1 MSVNEFYNM
10 LITIH
15 NDNRMIHGFFRHV
28 CNVYLANLNAKE
40 NLEG

>member
-15 NDNRMIHGFFRHV
+15 NDNRMIHGVFFGMFV
-28 CNVYLANLNAKE
+28 MYI
-40 NLEG
+40 